1 VNVARLILLIVLAL
15 IVWRIVRHLVPRS
28 TERASDRGD
37 PAADG
42 PWDPHAVLG
51 VAAGASRA
59 EITQAYRVQ
68 MKRYHPD
75 RVADLGPELQE
86 TAHRM
91 TVEIQ
96 RAYDVLTRD

>member
-1 VNVARLILLIVLAL
+1 VARLILLIVLAL
-15 IVWRIVRHLVPRS
+15 IVWRIVRHLVPRPS
-28 TERASDRGD
+28 ERASESRGN

-42 PWDPHAVLG
+42 PRDPYAVLG
-51 VAAGASRA
+51 ITAGASRA
-59 EITQAYRVQ
+59 EITHAYRDQ

-75 RVADLGPELQE
+75 RVADLGPELQQ

-91 TVEIQ
+91 TLEIQ